1 MLATLDQAAEIEA
14 AVRLVCARLC
24 SAAWPRS
31 AIAAEAKAAGVSEA
45 AVNAAL
51 LAVGAVTVG
60 GRLTLRANGHALESP
75 IEEPAAAKDE
85 RAALVKARRLLRE
98 QLKEGPKPRPRS
110 QFDSQS
116 MAGAPG
122 WSRPPSGSACAPSAG
137 SGGCREA
144 PPFLVGWW

>member
-85 RAALVKARRLLRE
+85 RAALVKACRLLRE
-98 QLKEGPKPRPRS
+98 QLKEGPKP
-110 QFDSQS
+110 
-116 MAGAPG
+116 
-122 WSRPPSGSACAPSAG
+122 
-137 SGGCREA
+137 EA
-144 PPFLVGWW
+144 EIAVRFAEHGLRAWMVEAAERLGVRTQRGQWWLP